1 MKRNYARLTP
11 HARRFSAEAEVWFD
25 LPDTPLRSELIAHF
39 RMGKQAPAP
48 FETLSDR
55 ARQWLDERGL
65 APQGEI
71 A

>member
-1 MKRNYARLTP
+1 MKRTYARLNR
-11 HARRFSAEAEVWFD
+11 AGRRVTAEDEAFF
-25 LPDTPLRSELIAHF
+25 LMPDTPLRSELIAHL
-39 RMGKQAPAP
+39 RTGRQAPAP

-65 APQGEI
+65 APQGET

>member
-1 MKRNYARLTP
+1 MRA
-11 HARRFSAEAEVWFD
+11 
-25 LPDTPLRSELIAHF
+25 ELIAHF
-39 RMGKQAPAP
+39 RMGKHAPAP
-48 FETLSDR
+48 FETLSNR

>member
-1 MKRNYARLTP
+1 MKRTYARLNQA
-11 HARRFSAEAEVWFD
+11 ARRVTAHDEAFF
-25 LPDTPLRSELIAHF
+25 LMPDTPLRSELIAHF
-39 RMGKQAPAP
+39 RTGKQAPAP

-65 APQGEI
+65 APQGET

>member
-1 MKRNYARLTP
+1 MRRTYARLTP
-11 HARRFSAEAEVWFD
+11 AARRVTACEEVFF
-25 LPDTPLRSELIAHF
+25 LMPDTPLRSELVAHF
-39 RMGKQAPAP
+39 RAGKQAPAL

-65 APQGEI
+65 APQGEV